1 MPTPGHYLFNSST
14 LTMLPALLCSG
25 HGYTGNLGAA
35 AQRGSIRLSG
45 YQTLRLS
52 VRLSAWLTD
61 AILCH
66 TYEQSTESRWANKF
80 ITCLNALTI
89 NSAHTDVCV
98 WVRVCV
104 WVWVWA
110 RMFARCVR
118 RVYLLPA
125 QGLAHTHTFI
135 LNLSLSS

>member
-14 LTMLPALLCSG
+14 LTMLPALLCSALVMDTLAIWG
-25 HGYTGNLGAA
+25 R
-35 AQRGSIRLSG
+35 QRRHSEGRFACQAI
-45 YQTLRLS
+45 RLS

-98 WVRVCV
+98 GESVCGCGEGCLLGVCV
-104 WVWVWA
+104 GCIC
-110 RMFARCVR
+110 F
-118 RVYLLPA
+118 LLKD
-125 QGLAHTHTFI
+125 LHTHTH
-135 LNLSLSS
+135 SY

>member
-52 VRLSAWLTD
+52 VCLSAWLTD

-104 WVWVWA
+104 SGCGHGCLLGV
-110 RMFARCVR
+110 CVGCICF
-118 RVYLLPA
+118 LLKDS
-125 QGLAHTHTFI
+125 HTHTH
-135 LNLSLSS
+135 SY